1 MKKKILL
8 SLVGAVCF
16 GFLFSYNLVNNNRT
30 LKADNIDAL
39 ATEIPKKDDNYKFW
53 SGSDCE
59 FAGSIVCY
67 IP

>member
-8 SLVGAVCF
+8 SLVGLVCF
-16 GFLFSYNLVNNNRT
+16 GFLFSYSLVNEKNS
-30 LKADNIDAL
+30 LKADNIEAL
-39 ATEIPKKDDNYKFW
+39 AKEAPADKDYKFW

-59 FAGSIVCY
+59 FAGGNVCY